1 MGFFRANSLDAATRI
16 IKGMFGA
23 NGFTT
28 TYSLFNLNTILDKYK
43 VTYDLLPFLNTNQF
57 AYLCL
62 IVSMVFASILI
73 VQSTHNFVKKIKPNF
88 IMLLLILIA
97 TILLLFNLNKSTEF
111 LYFNF

>member
-1 MGFFRANSLDAATRI
+1 
-16 IKGMFGA
+16 
-23 NGFTT
+23 
-28 TYSLFNLNTILDKYK
+28 
-43 VTYDLLPFLNTNQF
+43 
-57 AYLCL
+57 